1 MTGALLQ
8 MAGVVVDVVYRIRA
22 LPRAGDEAEVRSTT
36 VLPGGG
42 FNAMAAA
49 RRAGM
54 AVRHGG
60 RLGTGPFAELA
71 ARAIEAEGIV
81 LSKGRLA
88 GQDQGICTVLVDDDG
103 ERTFIGGDG
112 ANGQVDAAWLAG
124 IGLDGVGMVLV
135 SGYALSY
142 PGSGP
147 ALAPWLAALPQ
158 GVMLVFDPSAAVT
171 RIPPT
176 LLAAVQG
183 RADWISANRDE
194 AAFLQPHATPEAV
207 AAALARGRR
216 GGALVRLGAGGCIL
230 ATDHAP
236 PDHLAGVQVQAV
248 DTNGAG
254 DAHTGWFMAG
264 LADGLSPRDAALRA
278 NTAAALSTTRPGPAT
293 APTRAELDAFLA
305 ARANQTA
312 PAAPPDGG

>member
-1 MTGALLQ
+1 MTGDLLQ
-8 MAGVVVDVVYRIRA
+8 MAGVVIDVVYRIRA
-22 LPRAGDEAEVRSTT
+22 LPRAGDEAEVLSTS

-54 AVRHGG
+54 TVRHGG

-71 ARAIEAEGIV
+71 VRAMQAEGIA
-81 LSKGRLA
+81 LPKGRLA
-88 GQDQGICTVLVDDDG
+88 GQDQGICTVLVDDHG

-112 ANGQVDAAWLAG
+112 ANGQVDAAWLAD
-124 IGLDGVGMVLV
+124 IGLGGVGTVLV
-135 SGYALSY
+135 SGYALAY

-147 ALAPWLAALPQ
+147 ALGPWLAGLPQ
-158 GVMLVFDPSAAVT
+158 SVTLVFDPSAAVI
-171 RIPPT
+171 RVPRT
-176 LLAAVQG
+176 LLAAVGG
-183 RADWISANRDE
+183 RADWITANADE
-194 AAFLQPHATPEAV
+194 AAVLHPQATPEVA

-236 PDHLAGVQVQAV
+236 PEHLAGLEVRAV

-254 DAHTGWFMAG
+254 DAHTGWFIAG

-278 NTAAALSTTRPGPAT
+278 NAAAALSTTRPGPAT

-305 ARANQTA
+305 AHAA
-312 PAAPPDGG
+312 PATPPDGG